1 MPTESV
7 RFIASPPGTGAWN
20 MALDEALMASAR
32 EGRATLRFY
41 GWSPPCLSFGRHQPA
56 RGRYDPE
63 AARRR
68 GIDVV
73 RRPTGGR
80 AVLHRRE
87 VTYSVTAPAGR
98 WGGLRECY
106 GRINRGLAR
115 GLVGLGVPL
124 DPWRSFETRGG
135 VGSRPPPP
143 LARACFQD
151 PLPGELT
158 SGGRKLVGS
167 AQWRV
172 DGSLLQHGSILLH
185 DDQPMVDALR
195 LAPAAGDPRPSGASS
210 LHELLG
216 RVPPESEILAA
227 LAAGFADEFEVRL
240 ESGEPDPSERRAALY
255 LEGRYKDPAWT
266 WRR

>member
-1 MPTESV
+1 
-7 RFIASPPGTGAWN
+7 

-32 EGRATLRFY
+32 AGAVTLRFY
-41 GWSPPCLSFGRHQPA
+41 GWSPACLSFGRNQAA

-63 AARRR
+63 AARGR

-87 VTYSVTAPAGR
+87 ITYSVIAPAGL

-115 GLVGLGVPL
+115 GLAEVGVPL
-124 DPWRSFETRGG
+124 DSVASVET
-135 VGSRPPPP
+135 GSGTKAAPPP
-143 LARACFQD
+143 LARACFRD

-172 DGSLLQHGSILLH
+172 DGALLQHGSILID
-185 DDQPMVDALR
+185 DDQSQVDALL
-195 LAPAAGDPRPSGASS
+195 LAPPAGEPLPSGACSI
-210 LHELLG
+210 HELLG
-216 RVPPESEILAA
+216 RVPPREEMLSA
-227 LAAGFADEFEVRL
+227 LAAGFAEEFEVQL
-240 ESGEPDPSERRAALY
+240 EPGEPDTSEQRAARSLEARY
-255 LEGRYKDPAWT
+255 LDPGWT

>member
-1 MPTESV
+1 
-7 RFIASPPGTGAWN
+7 

-32 EGRATLRFY
+32 EGVVTLRFY
-41 GWSPPCLSFGRHQPA
+41 GWSPPCLSFGRNQAA

-63 AARRR
+63 AARGR

-87 VTYSVTAPAGR
+87 ITYSVTAPAGL
-98 WGGLRECY
+98 WGGLRECH

-115 GLVGLGVPL
+115 GLAELGVPL
-124 DPWRSFETRGG
+124 DSAASVETRSGG
-135 VGSRPPPP
+135 TNAAPPP
-143 LARACFQD
+143 LARACFRD

-158 SGGRKLVGS
+158 SSGRKLVGS

-172 DGSLLQHGSILLH
+172 DGALLQHGSILIH
-185 DDQPMVDALR
+185 DDQSQVDALL
-195 LAPAAGDPRPSGASS
+195 LAPPGEPLPSGACSI
-210 LHELLG
+210 HELLG
-216 RVPPESEILAA
+216 RVPPREEMLSA
-227 LAAGFADEFEVRL
+227 LAAGFAEEFEARL
-240 ESGEPDPSERRAALY
+240 EPDEPDTSEQRAARSLEASY
-255 LEGRYKDPAWT
+255 LDPGWT

>member
-1 MPTESV
+1 
-7 RFIASPPGTGAWN
+7 

-32 EGRATLRFY
+32 EGVVTLRFY
-41 GWSPPCLSFGRHQPA
+41 GWSPPCLSFGRNQA
-56 RGRYDPE
+56 ALGRYDPE
-63 AARRR
+63 AARGR

-87 VTYSVTAPAGR
+87 ITYSVTAPAGL

-115 GLVGLGVPL
+115 GLAELGVPL
-124 DPWRSFETRGG
+124 DSVASDETRRGG
-135 VGSRPPPP
+135 TIGAPPP
-143 LARACFQD
+143 LARACFRD

-172 DGSLLQHGSILLH
+172 DGAVLQHGSILIH
-185 DDQPMVDALR
+185 DDQAQVDTLL
-195 LAPAAGDPRPSGASS
+195 LAPPAGEALPSGACSI
-210 LHELLG
+210 HELLG
-216 RVPPESEILAA
+216 RVPPSEELLSA
-227 LAAGFADEFEVRL
+227 LAAGFAEELEVRL
-240 ESGEPDPSERRAALY
+240 EPGEPDPSEQRAARSLEARY
-255 LEGRYKDPAWT
+255 LDPGWT

>member
-1 MPTESV
+1 
-7 RFIASPPGTGAWN
+7 
-20 MALDEALMASAR
+20 MALDEALMTSAR
-32 EGRATLRFY
+32 EGVVTLRLY
-41 GWSPPCLSFGRHQPA
+41 GWSPPCLSFGRNQAA

-63 AARRR
+63 AARAR

-87 VTYSVTAPAGR
+87 ITYSVTAPAGL

-115 GLVGLGVPL
+115 GLAEVGVPL
-124 DPWRSFETRGG
+124 DSVASFETRSGG
-135 VGSRPPPP
+135 TNAAPLP
-143 LARACFQD
+143 LARACFRD

-172 DGSLLQHGSILLH
+172 DGALLQHGSILIH
-185 DDQPMVDALR
+185 DDQSQVDAL
-195 LAPAAGDPRPSGASS
+195 LLTPPAGEPLSTGACSI
-210 LHELLG
+210 HELLG
-216 RVPPESEILAA
+216 RVPPGEKMLSA
-227 LAAGFADEFEVRL
+227 LAAGFADEFDVRL
-240 ESGEPDPSERRAALY
+240 EPGEPDPSVQRAARSLEARY
-255 LEGRYKDPAWT
+255 LDPGWT

>member
-1 MPTESV
+1 
-7 RFIASPPGTGAWN
+7 

-32 EGRATLRFY
+32 DGVVTLRFY
-41 GWSPPCLSFGRHQPA
+41 GWSPPCLSFGRNQAA

-63 AARRR
+63 AARDR
-68 GIDVV
+68 GIEVV

-87 VTYSVTAPAGR
+87 ITYSVIAPVGL

-115 GLVGLGVPL
+115 GLAALGVPL
-124 DPWRSFETRGG
+124 DSAAAGTQSDGMNAA
-135 VGSRPPPP
+135 PPP
-143 LARACFQD
+143 LARACFRD

-158 SGGRKLVGS
+158 SAGRKLVGS

-172 DGSLLQHGSILLH
+172 DGALLQHGSILLH
-185 DDQPMVDALR
+185 DDQSQVDAL
-195 LAPAAGDPRPSGASS
+195 LLEPPAGEPLPSGACSV
-210 LHELLG
+210 HGLLG
-216 RVPPESEILAA
+216 RVPPREEMLSA
-227 LAAGFADEFEVRL
+227 LAAGFAEEFEVRL
-240 ESGEPDPSERRAALY
+240 EPGEPNRLERRAARSLETRY
-255 LEGRYKDPAWT
+255 LDPGWT

>member
-1 MPTESV
+1 
-7 RFIASPPGTGAWN
+7 
-20 MALDEALMASAR
+20 MALDEALMGSAR
-32 EGRATLRFY
+32 EGRLTLRFY
-41 GWSPPCLSFGRHQPA
+41 GWSPPCLSFGRNQTA
-56 RGRYDPE
+56 QGRYDPE
-63 AARRR
+63 AASRR

-87 VTYSVTAPAGR
+87 ITYSVIAPVGL

-115 GLVGLGVPL
+115 GLAELGVPL
-124 DPWRSFETRGG
+124 DAWAFNG
-135 VGSRPPPP
+135 VGEGGPERSPPPR
-143 LARACFQD
+143 ARACFRD

-172 DGSLLQHGSILLH
+172 EGALLQHGSILLH
-185 DDQPMVDALR
+185 DDQAMVDALL
-195 LAPAAGDPRPSGASS
+195 LAPAGEPQPSGACSI
-210 LHELLG
+210 HGLLG
-216 RVPPESEILAA
+216 RVPPREEMLGA
-227 LAAGFADEFEVRL
+227 LAAGFAEEFEVRR
-240 ESGEPDPSERRAALY
+240 EPGEPDAAEERTARSLEARY
-255 LEGRYKDPAWT
+255 LDPAWT